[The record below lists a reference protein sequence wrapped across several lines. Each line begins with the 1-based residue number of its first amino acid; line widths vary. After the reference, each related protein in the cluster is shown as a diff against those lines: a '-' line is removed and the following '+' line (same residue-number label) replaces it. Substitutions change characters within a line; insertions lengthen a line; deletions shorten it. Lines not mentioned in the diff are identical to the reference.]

1 MSEEKIDRP
10 ERSDSH
16 HLAKQTKSL
25 YVSQIALLFLFAIC
39 VFLCVAL
46 MLSFNRPERIA
57 VIDKSSGKTYGTVTQ
72 KYTQELMDMNL
83 VYYSKEFCE
92 AFYNANHTDIDGA
105 RRLAVSNMHPTLI
118 RKLKITEDYY
128 NDSYVKEIK
137 QNLGTCTFDWMN
149 APTITKR
156 NDPRYTTFCQFRR
169 IVSLNGKLYE
179 TKHNVTIQ
187 WIRYKSIDPMKKP
200 TPLFVLDFS
209 DGDIS
214 SKEVQEQIE
223 LTTK

>member
-1 MSEEKIDRP
+1 MNSSNIDKP
-10 ERSDSH
+10 ERADSH

-25 YVSQIALLFLFAIC
+25 YISQIALLFLFVIG
-39 VFLCVAL
+39 VFMLIAL

-72 KYTQELMDMNL
+72 QYTQDLLDMNL
-83 VYYSKEFCE
+83 VFYSKEFCE
-92 AFYNANHTDIDGA
+92 AFYNANHTEIDGA

-118 RKLKITEDYY
+118 SKLKITDDYY
-128 NDSYVKEIK
+128 NDSYVKGIK
-137 QNLGTCTFDWMN
+137 QNLGTCTFDWSN
-149 APTITKR
+149 APSITKR

-169 IVSLNGKLYE
+169 IVNMNGKLYE
-179 TKHNVTIQ
+179 TKHNVIIQ
-187 WIRYKSIDPMKKP
+187 WIRYKNIDPMKKP

-209 DGDIS
+209 DGEIT
-214 SKEVQEQIE
+214 SKEVQEQLE

>member
-1 MSEEKIDRP
+1 MNSEQLDKP
-10 ERSDSH
+10 ERADTH

-25 YVSQIALLFLFAIC
+25 YISQIALLLLFMVCI
-39 VFLCVAL
+39 FQIVAL

-57 VIDKSSGKTYGTVTQ
+57 VIDKSTGKTYGTVTQ
-72 KYTQELMDMNL
+72 QYTQDLLDMNL

-118 RKLKITEDYY
+118 RKLKITDDYY

-137 QNLGTCTFDWMN
+137 ANLGTCTFDWNN
-149 APTITKR
+149 APSITKR
-156 NDPRYTTFCQFRR
+156 NDPRYTTFCQFSR
-169 IVSLNGKLYE
+169 VVNLNGKLYA
-179 TKHNVTIQ
+179 TKHNVKIE
-187 WIRYKSIDPMKKP
+187 WIRYKNIDPMKKP

-209 DGDIS
+209 DGDIG
-214 SKEVQEQIE
+214 SKDVQEQIE